1 MLLTYSLYTYTDCIN
16 RNAMFGLKL
25 FKDVSIHGI
34 IYPKVELGMSKCYY
48 YSLTT
53 YLYLTE
59 LQNH

>member
-1 MLLTYSLYTYTDCIN
+1 
-16 RNAMFGLKL
+16 MFGLKL

-34 IYPKVELGMSKCYY
+34 IFPKVELGMSKCYY